1 MERLRSEISRLE
13 AENQN
18 YEILIEEKDRT
29 IKLVTQNLEKKSK
42 EHAYLTDENNT
53 FRQTLSKTLILN
65 KVIAAQNEKF
75 KEKIDELKEEK
86 SQMEEEVSKLI
97 DLLKEH
103 EAEKQNDS
111 GKYFDNTTNPFSLN
125 NQD

>member
-53 FRQTLSKTLILN
+53 FRQTLSKT
-65 KVIAAQNEKF
+65 
-75 KEKIDELKEEK
+75 
-86 SQMEEEVSKLI
+86 
-97 DLLKEH
+97 
-103 EAEKQNDS
+103 
-111 GKYFDNTTNPFSLN
+111 
-125 NQD
+125 